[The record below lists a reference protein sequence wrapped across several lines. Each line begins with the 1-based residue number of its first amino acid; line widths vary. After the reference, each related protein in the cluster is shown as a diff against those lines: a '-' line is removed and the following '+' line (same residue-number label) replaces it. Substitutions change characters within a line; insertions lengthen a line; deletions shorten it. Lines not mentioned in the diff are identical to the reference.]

1 MREKKKHEKLQ
12 QSNHGFLSGSSGCF
26 SVCPGTIRAVDKC
39 AKEMIVYRDLELV
52 SLKSYLGKPVKIVFI
67 HHNGWSPLT
76 YRVEEAYGK
85 IYNIGLTDMFDKFTG
100 TGENT
105 FEKCACGDF
114 MLKGSKSGS
123 F

>member
-1 MREKKKHEKLQ
+1 M
-12 QSNHGFLSGSSGCF
+12 
-26 SVCPGTIRAVDKC
+26 DKC
-39 AKEMIVYRDLELV
+39 AKEMIVYRDPELV

-123 F
+123 FRVHINSYAYHVNSILSIQVLDGKNANRLANS